1 MDFMGVAANIINK
14 NFQKTT
20 IVIGLEMMPGSHNA
34 KNIKDEEMK
43 IKKKKTAFLMLLLMI
58 KFLYFFRT
66 LLLLNKIL
74 DYYQKSIPN
83 SFQILP
89 AFQFNLVM
97 QKTSSTIGDVVPTL
111 HIIISKWKRYDLPQS
126 YRQLGFAFIENKF
139 SYELNSRNICSCCFI

>member
-1 MDFMGVAANIINK
+1 MGCSFFLLDCFHRVYTRGLFTEDFRCPVSLSLIDTYL
-14 NFQKTT
+14 Q
-20 IVIGLEMMPGSHNA
+20 
-34 KNIKDEEMK
+34 
-43 IKKKKTAFLMLLLMI
+43 FL
-58 KFLYFFRT
+58 
-66 LLLLNKIL
+66 
-74 DYYQKSIPN
+74 
-83 SFQILP
+83 LP